1 MLCPGDP
8 REGNKKPLDKK
19 LRDPKKN
26 NNNKKKTRP
35 NQEDGRSHHEPAHY
49 VHRYLAV

>member
-1 MLCPGDP
+1 MLRPGDP

-26 NNNKKKTRP
+26 DKNARP
-35 NQEDGRSHHEPAHY
+35 NQEDGRSHHESAHY

>member
-1 MLCPGDP
+1 MPRPRDP
-8 REGNKKPLDKK
+8 REGNKRPLDKK
-19 LRDPKKN
+19 QKGPKEN
-26 NNNKKKTRP
+26 NKTRP

>member
-1 MLCPGDP
+1 MLRPGDP
-8 REGNKKPLDKK
+8 REGNKKTLDKK

-26 NNNKKKTRP
+26 DKIKKTRP

>member
-26 NNNKKKTRP
+26 DKIKKQDLTKRMGGLIMSQP
-35 NQEDGRSHHEPAHY
+35 IMFIGI
-49 VHRYLAV
+49 